1 MTLKSKDSLAGELL
15 SDEFELSFVEFCRLC
30 QLPGDE
36 IIALV
41 EEGIAEPVSQGEH
54 HWRFQI
60 SSVRRVR
67 CAIQLQRDLG
77 VNRAGAALALEL
89 LDEIESL
96 RHQLQGIGQ
105 GS

>member
-1 MTLKSKDSLAGELL
+1 MKVKEEHCITGDLL
-15 SDEFELSFVEFCRLC
+15 SDAFELSFVEFCRLC

-41 EEGIAEPVSQGEH
+41 EEGIAEPVGQGQH
-54 HWRFQI
+54 HWRFEL

-67 CAIQLQRDLG
+67 CAVQLQRDLG

-89 LDEIESL
+89 LEEIESL
-96 RHQLQGIGQ
+96 RSQLRQPEQ
-105 GS
+105 